1 MNAACAVT
9 HATLDDLDDLV
20 ALFDGY
26 RVFYKRVS
34 DPAVAREF
42 LHQRLALRESVI
54 FLARDSNGDPLGFTQ
69 LYPCF
74 SSVSAR
80 RLWILN
86 DLFIAEPA
94 RGRGVARSLMDRA
107 KRHALQTGAL
117 RLVLQT
123 AQDNAPAQALYESLG
138 YVRSDGMY
146 EYSLELE

>member
-1 MNAACAVT
+1 MNAACTVT
-9 HATLDDLDDLV
+9 QATLDDLDDLV

-42 LHQRLALRESVI
+42 LHERLALRESVI

-107 KRHALQTGAL
+107 KRHAFQTGAL